1 MAVRTLRMGSPA
13 QSIFRAF
20 RLLLVWGLAS
30 PFASHAQPA
39 SATAETERL
48 RRLAGVEEAE
58 ILLQKGDEAYQ
69 QGNFSD
75 ASQAYAGAREL
86 LPAAPL
92 TAELRRAATD
102 RYAQAAVEHARQLVR
117 TGDLAAAGT
126 IVDRVLQ
133 PDAAPNDP
141 GALAFRAQLDDP
153 LRTNPALTAQHARDV
168 DQVRRLLY
176 TAEGAYDLGKF
187 DEAKKHYESVLLI
200 DPTNTAARR
209 GMERVAREIQSYAR
223 SAYDH
228 TRASMLSDV
237 GKQWETAL
245 PATHENLPARPGPDP
260 SPLDDFGPNIQTI
273 LNETMLPQVML
284 NQVTLAEAIDYL
296 RSASRQ
302 NGPEARTINFTINLG
317 TDDSPRATSIRS
329 LKFDLQ
335 LSNVPLRHVLDVITR
350 MTQTTYSSDGYSII
364 IRPLGSDSQELVDR
378 TFRVPPDFLTSLAVG
393 ADPDTGQANDPFA
406 ADANSRPGLLTAR
419 MSAQE
424 AFARQG
430 VGFPPGS
437 YAHYAASN
445 GTLRVR
451 NTETNVDIIQ
461 QIVDSIALTEPV
473 LIAVRVTMITTAKQ
487 QLEELGFDW
496 LLTPVALGDDVFA
509 AGGTI
514 GNAVARTGADFTSPI
529 NGAPFPGVPLD
540 ATAQVTEGVI
550 TNGLRSGDS
559 LISGNPIDAL
569 INNPSR
575 AAQQSSVA
583 PGILSLSGLFT
594 DGQVQSIMRGFSQKK
609 GVDVM
614 ARPSIITRSGIQASI
629 DVIQEFPYAL
639 EYDQPQIPTA
649 IGDGVGAFPVTPANP
664 SNFEFRTVGVEFK
677 VLATA
682 DAEKRFIDLMLE
694 PSFSKFDGFINYGS
708 PISTTVPT
716 LIGGNATQQITQNA
730 ILMPVFSVQRSSTQL
745 TVADGATIAFGGL
758 MTDRVQQAEDK
769 VPILGQL
776 PVLGRLF
783 TSKANRPISTA
794 IIFMVNVELLDPTGR
809 PYRDR

>member
-1 MAVRTLRMGSPA
+1 MGNPA
-13 QSIFRAF
+13 QSTYRAF
-20 RLLLVWGLAS
+20 RLLLVLGLAW

-39 SATAETERL
+39 SATAESERM

-58 ILLQKGDEAYQ
+58 MLLQKGDEAYQ
-69 QGNFSD
+69 KGNFAD

-168 DQVRRLLY
+168 DEVRRLLY

-187 DEAKKHYESVLLI
+187 DEAKKHYESVLRI
-200 DPTNTAARR
+200 DPANTAARR
-209 GMERVAREIQSYAR
+209 GMERVAGEVQSYAR

-228 TRASMLSDV
+228 TRAAMLADV
-237 GKQWETAL
+237 EKQWETAL
-245 PATHENLPARPGPDP
+245 PQTYENLPAGSGSDTG
-260 SPLDDFGPNIQTI
+260 PLDDFGPNIQNI
-273 LNETMLPQVML
+273 LDQTVLPQVML
-284 NQVTLAEAIDYL
+284 SQATLSEAIDYL
-296 RSASRQ
+296 RSATRQ
-302 NGPEARTINFTINLG
+302 TGPEARTINFNINLG
-317 TDDSPRATSIRS
+317 TDDSPRSTRIRS
-329 LKFDLQ
+329 MKFDLQ
-335 LSNVPLRHVLDVITR
+335 LGNVPLRQVLKIITE
-350 MTQTTYSSDGYSII
+350 MTQTTFTTDGYSVV

-378 TFRVPPDFLTSLAVG
+378 TFRVPPDFLTSLAAG
-393 ADPDTGQANDPFA
+393 AGSNTEQANDPFA
-406 ADANSRPGLLTAR
+406 AEANSRPGLLTAR

-437 YAHYAASN
+437 HAHYSAGNS
-445 GTLRVR
+445 TLSVR
-451 NTETNVDIIQ
+451 NTENNMDIIQ
-461 QIVDSIALTEPV
+461 QIVDSISRTEPV
-473 LIAVRVTMITTAKQ
+473 LVAVRVTMITTAKQ
-487 QLEELGFDW
+487 HLEELGFDW
-496 LLTPVALGDDVFA
+496 LLSPVALGDDVFA

-514 GNAVARTGADFTSPI
+514 GNSAGRTGADFTSPI

-540 ATAQVTEGVI
+540 ATAQVTDGVI

-559 LISGNPIDAL
+559 IISGNSLDAFL
-569 INNPSR
+569 NNPNR

-609 GVDVM
+609 GVDIM
-614 ARPSIITRSGIQASI
+614 ARPSVITRPGVQASV
-629 DVIQEFPYAL
+629 DMIQEFPYAT
-639 EYDQPQIPTA
+639 EYEEPQIPTSV
-649 IGDGVGAFPVTPANP
+649 GDGAAPVTPANP

-677 VLATA
+677 VLANA
-682 DAEKRFIDLMLE
+682 DAEKRFIDLTLE
-694 PSFSKFDGFINYGS
+694 PSFSKFDGFVNYGS
-708 PISTTVPT
+708 PITAAVPT
-716 LIGGNATQQITQNA
+716 PLGGAVSQQLTENA
-730 ILMPVFSVQRSSTQL
+730 ILMPVFSVQRSSTQI
-745 TVADGATIAFGGL
+745 TVADGSTIAFGGL

-776 PVLGRLF
+776 PLVGRLF
-783 TSKANRPISTA
+783 TSTASQPITTA
-794 IIFMVNVELLDPTGR
+794 IIFMVNVELIDPTGR